1 MFAAINSAV
10 LLGAQGHPVTVEAH
24 IGMGIPGFT
33 VVGLPDE
40 ACRESRDR
48 VRAALLSSDL
58 PWPNRRVTI
67 NLAGASVRKGG
78 ASLDLA
84 IAIALLVAQEEV
96 AASVVGELA
105 FLAELGLDGSLR
117 STPGTAPLVAS
128 VSGKSVVVAAA
139 CAHEALIASPV
150 NVFGEKTLRD
160 VVACLRGQQQ
170 WSPATTA
177 NRGEQ
182 VETVPDLADVCGQPW
197 ARRALEVAAAGHHN
211 LFLIGPPGA
220 GKSMLARRLPG
231 LLPRLGPNEAFE
243 VAMVHSAASQA
254 GNMRTASDVPPF
266 RAPHHSASL
275 AAIIGGGTTA
285 MRPGEV
291 SLASHGVLFLDE
303 LGEFP
308 PSVLDALRQP
318 LEDGVVHVARA
329 RHSVTM
335 PARFL
340 LVAATNP
347 CPCANSAPGACT
359 CSHADI
365 RRYQRRFS
373 GPFLDRFDLRVAVE
387 APSPSTLVDT
397 VRGES
402 TIQVAARVERAR
414 SIAMSRQGHANA
426 QLSVDELDVHA
437 HLSSSARS
445 VLMSELEASRLTGRG
460 YHRVRRVARTLADL
474 DAHDDDLTDD
484 HVREALLMRVA
495 LRNPLHA

>member
-10 LLGAQGHPVTVEAH
+10 LLGAQGHRVTVEAH

-58 PWPNRRVTI
+58 PWPNRRVTV

-84 IAIALLVAQEEV
+84 IAIALLVAQEEIS
-96 AASVVGELA
+96 ATVVDDLA
-105 FLAELGLDGSLR
+105 FMAELGLDGSLR

-128 VSGKSVVVAAA
+128 VADKSVIVAHA
-139 CAHEALIASPV
+139 CVGEALVASPV
-150 NVFGEKTLRD
+150 NVFGEHTLRD
-160 VVACLRGQQQ
+160 VVACLRNQQL
-170 WSPATTA
+170 WS
-177 NRGEQ
+177 E
-182 VETVPDLADVCGQPW
+182 VERSDNGAQPENVPDLADVCGQPW
-197 ARRALEVAAAGHHN
+197 ARRALEVSAAGHHN

-231 LLPRLGPNEAFE
+231 LLPRLSSDEAFE
-243 VAMVHSAASQA
+243 VAMVHSAALQVGHVNS
-254 GNMRTASDVPPF
+254 RDVPPF

-318 LEDGVVHVARA
+318 LEEGVVRVARA
-329 RHSVTM
+329 HHSVTM

-347 CPCANSAPGACT
+347 CPCANSTPGSCT

-365 RRYQRRFS
+365 RRYHRRFS

-387 APSPSTLVDT
+387 APSPATLVDT

-402 TIQVAARVERAR
+402 SASVTVRVARAR
-414 SIAMSRQGHANA
+414 LLATTRQGHANA
-426 QLSVDELDVHA
+426 HLAVDELDIHA
-437 HLSSSARS
+437 PLSGDARQ
-445 VLMSELEASRLTGRG
+445 VLMGELEASRLTGRG
-460 YHRVRRVARTLADL
+460 YHRVRRVARTMADL
-474 DAHDDDLTDD
+474 DGHQGEITED
-484 HVREALLMRVA
+484 HVRAALLMRVT

>member
-10 LLGAQGHPVTVEAH
+10 LLGAQGHHVTVEAH

-58 PWPNRRVTI
+58 PWPNRRITV

-84 IAIALLVAQEEV
+84 IAIALLVAQEEI
-96 AASVVGELA
+96 APSVVADFA

-117 STPGTAPLVAS
+117 STAGTAPLVAS
-128 VSGKSVVVAAA
+128 VSDKSVVVAPASLR
-139 CAHEALIASPV
+139 EALVATPEHAFAEHS
-150 NVFGEKTLRD
+150 LRD
-160 VVACLRGQQQ
+160 VVSCLRGQQQ
-170 WSPATTA
+170 WSQRQSVDTEV
-177 NRGEQ
+177 RIES
-182 VETVPDLADVCGQPW
+182 VPDLADVCGQPW
-197 ARRALEVAAAGHHN
+197 ARRALEVSAAGHHN
-211 LFLIGPPGA
+211 VFLIGPPGA

-231 LLPRLGPNEAFE
+231 LLPRLSPDEAFE
-243 VAMVHSAASQA
+243 VAMVHSAASQT
-254 GNMRTASDVPPF
+254 GLVTSSDVPPF

-347 CPCANSAPGACT
+347 CPCANTAPGACT
-359 CSHADI
+359 CSHSDI
-365 RRYQRRFS
+365 RRYHRRFS

-387 APSPSTLVDT
+387 APSPATLLDT

-402 TIQVAARVERAR
+402 TAVVAHRVARARQVATT
-414 SIAMSRQGHANA
+414 RQGHANA
-426 QLSVDELDVHA
+426 HLTADELDVHA
-437 HLSSSARS
+437 PLTDGARH
-445 VLMSELEASRLTGRG
+445 VLMGELESSRLSGRG
-460 YHRVRRVARTLADL
+460 YHRVRRVARTVADL
-474 DAHDDDLTDD
+474 DGHDGDITED
-484 HVREALLMRVA
+484 HVRVALLMRVT